1 MASASRKRPSLSL
14 PLEPLLSL
22 LLALPVGV
30 AALALVQEGYLSHA
44 NAAYLGKVYTAL
56 DRGKLETLGFSYPPL
71 PLLLLLPWP
80 SPWAPAVLGALALG
94 LGFGLLLTEARRRS
108 EPLLLVLFAG
118 FLLSPAPFYLVAED
132 LAQTLGLVFLWWAWT
147 FYRRWLD
154 EGLSFHLF
162 ASGLVLGAAVYT
174 TPIALPLGLFFA
186 LGLGLFRRLEPPA
199 WAAASLVL
207 LFPLLSTLFAWGYL
221 SWTFTGETAFLY
233 AALPKET
240 PSLGTVLLASPAYLG
255 MGLLILLRPRASFL
269 LYPVPLLLF
278 LALPPLGFGYTLP
291 LAVGLL
297 FLFALGGLPRL
308 ALGPRIRAVGLGLAL
323 LQAALG
329 WALLP
334 SPEPPPDALERAIGQ
349 ALAQAPPRSILADDR
364 ESYRLLAWAG
374 TARPFLL
381 PPDAG
386 FTLALSA
393 PSLYVDRVLVCPGA
407 GALYRRYGEDDP
419 PGFRE
424 VWRYKGCRLLE
435 RRPS

>member
-14 PLEPLLSL
+14 PLGPLLGL

-334 SPEPPPDALERAIGQ
+334 SPEPPPDALERAIGH

>member
-14 PLEPLLSL
+14 PLEPLLGL

-323 LQAALG
+323 LQAAWG

>member
-14 PLEPLLSL
+14 PLEPLLGL

-56 DRGKLETLGFSYPPL
+56 DLGKLETLGFSYPPL

>member
-14 PLEPLLSL
+14 PLEPLLGL

-118 FLLSPAPFYLVAED
+118 FLISPAPFYLVAED

>member
-14 PLEPLLSL
+14 PLEPLLGL

-162 ASGLVLGAAVYT
+162 ASGLVRGAAVYT

>member
-14 PLEPLLSL
+14 PLEPLLGL
-22 LLALPVGV
+22 LLALPVGA

>member
-14 PLEPLLSL
+14 PLEPLLGL

-30 AALALVQEGYLSHA
+30 AALALVQEGYLRHA

>member
-14 PLEPLLSL
+14 PLEPLLGL

-56 DRGKLETLGFSYPPL
+56 DRGKLETLGFSNPPL

>member
-14 PLEPLLSL
+14 PLEPLLGL

-186 LGLGLFRRLEPPA
+186 LRLGLFRRLEPPA

>member
-14 PLEPLLSL
+14 PLEPLLGL

-424 VWRYKGCRLLE
+424 VWRYKWCRLLE

>member
-14 PLEPLLSL
+14 PLEPLLGL

-297 FLFALGGLPRL
+297 FLFAL
-308 ALGPRIRAVGLGLAL
+308 
-323 LQAALG
+323 
-329 WALLP
+329 
-334 SPEPPPDALERAIGQ
+334 
-349 ALAQAPPRSILADDR
+349 
-364 ESYRLLAWAG
+364 
-374 TARPFLL
+374 
-381 PPDAG
+381 
-386 FTLALSA
+386 
-393 PSLYVDRVLVCPGA
+393 
-407 GALYRRYGEDDP
+407 
-419 PGFRE
+419 
-424 VWRYKGCRLLE
+424 
-435 RRPS
+435 

>member
-14 PLEPLLSL
+14 PLEPLLGL

-334 SPEPPPDALERAIGQ
+334 SPEPPPDALERANGP

>member
-14 PLEPLLSL
+14 PLEPLLGL

-424 VWRYKGCRLLE
+424 VWRYNGCRLLE

>member
-14 PLEPLLSL
+14 PLEPLLGL

-44 NAAYLGKVYTAL
+44 NAAYLEKVYTAL

-407 GALYRRYGEDDP
+407 GTLYRRYGEDDP

-435 RRPS
+435 RHPS

>member
-14 PLEPLLSL
+14 PLEPLLGL

-108 EPLLLVLFAG
+108 EPLLLGLFAG

>member
-14 PLEPLLSL
+14 PLEPLLGL

-56 DRGKLETLGFSYPPL
+56 DRGKQETLGFSYPPL
-71 PLLLLLPWP
+71 PLLFLLPWP

>member
-14 PLEPLLSL
+14 PLEPLLGL

-269 LYPVPLLLF
+269 LYPVPILLF

>member
-14 PLEPLLSL
+14 PLEPLLGL

-44 NAAYLGKVYTAL
+44 NAAYLEKVYTAL

-94 LGFGLLLTEARRRS
+94 LGFGLLLTEVRRRS

-147 FYRRWLD
+147 LYRRWLD

-233 AALPKET
+233 GTLPKET
-240 PSLGTVLLASPAYLG
+240 PSLGTALLASPAYLG

-329 WALLP
+329 WVLLTP
-334 SPEPPPDALERAIGQ
+334 PKPPPDALERAIGQ

>member
-14 PLEPLLSL
+14 PLEPLLGL